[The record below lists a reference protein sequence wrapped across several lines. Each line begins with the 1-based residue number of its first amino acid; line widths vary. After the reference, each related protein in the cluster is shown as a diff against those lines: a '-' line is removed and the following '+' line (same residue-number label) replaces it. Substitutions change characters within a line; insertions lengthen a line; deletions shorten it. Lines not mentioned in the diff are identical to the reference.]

1 MDPLDE
7 NIVVQPVWHPW
18 HRPVLERINSLKS
31 QQRLPH
37 AILIDSSSELDG
49 VEFIWG
55 LAMLLLCDEAVDID
69 PCGKCQSCQLML
81 ANTYPDFKYVSLEYD
96 VKSKKLNK
104 NIKIEQI
111 RDLIHEVNLTNRYDN
126 LKIIAIYPAEK
137 MNLASAN
144 SLLKT
149 LEEPGSQVLILLLTH
164 NKGKLPIT
172 IRSRCQSWSLDR
184 PEKQVA
190 QNWLL
195 DRGFEQKVSEQ
206 YLEYAGGD
214 PLLAL
219 KLKSVNYASLVD
231 EFKQQFSLYL
241 KNSID
246 VTALCSKLIK
256 QEVSLIRRLI
266 KMVISAYCYR
276 LSGLD
281 SSFQVQ
287 NPGRKCDARDMI
299 ELSGQA
305 ESQLMVEDN
314 NLNLQIQK
322 CLNPDGKTMGYPL
335 RCYHLQFR
343 QIL

>member
-1 MDPLDE
+1 MDLE
-7 NIVVQPVWHPW
+7 AEIAKIEPVYFPW
-18 HRPVLERINSLKS
+18 HEPLMKQLQSLK
-31 QQRLPH
+31 QQQKLPH
-37 AILIDSSSELDG
+37 AILLDSTSEEDG
-49 VEFIWG
+49 AGFIWQ
-55 LAMLLLCDEAVDID
+55 LAMLLLCNEVTDTT
-69 PCGKCQSCQLML
+69 PCGQCPACQLML
-81 ANTYPDFKYVSLEYD
+81 SNTYPDFKYVSLQHDE
-96 VKSKKLNK
+96 KSKKLNK

-184 PEKQVA
+184 PEKKGA
-190 QNWLL
+190 QNWML
-195 DRGFEQKVSEQ
+195 DQGFEQKESEQ

-241 KNSID
+241 KNSLD

-281 SSFQVQ
+281 SNFQVQ
-287 NPGRKCDARDMI
+287 IPGRKYDARDMI
-299 ELSGQA
+299 ELSGHA
-305 ESQLMVEDN
+305 ERQLMVEDN
-314 NLNLQIQK
+314 NLNLQIQLEDVLISLK
-322 CLNPDGKTMGYPL
+322 RIIKRSKD
-335 RCYHLQFR
+335 
-343 QIL
+343 

>member
-1 MDPLDE
+1 MDLE
-7 NIVVQPVWHPW
+7 EEITKIEPVYFPW
-18 HRPVLERINSLKS
+18 HEPLLKQLQSLKQ

-37 AILIDSSSELDG
+37 AILLDSTSEEDG
-49 VEFIWG
+49 AGFIWQ
-55 LAMLLLCDEAVDID
+55 LAMLLLCNEVSDTT
-69 PCGKCQSCQLML
+69 PCGQCPACQLML
-81 ANTYPDFKYVSLEYD
+81 SNTYPDFKYVSLQHD
-96 VKSKKLNK
+96 DKSKKINK

-190 QNWLL
+190 QNWMLKQ
-195 DRGFEQKVSEQ
+195 GFEQKESEQ

-256 QEVSLIRRLI
+256 HEVSLIRRLI

-276 LSGLD
+276 LSGLN
-281 SSFQVQ
+281 SNFQVQ
-287 NPGRKCDARDMI
+287 NPRRKYDARAMI
-299 ELSGQA
+299 ELSGHA
-305 ESQLMVEDN
+305 ERQLMVEDN
-314 NLNLQIQK
+314 NLNLQIQLEDVLISLK
-322 CLNPDGKTMGYPL
+322 RIIKRSKD
-335 RCYHLQFR
+335 
-343 QIL
+343 